1 MAGGVKVRAR
11 RSTHHSPLTTHH
23 SSTYVVL
30 VTCPRGRHA
39 DTLATSVVR
48 ERLAACV
55 NILPSVQSRF
65 WWNGKVD
72 RANESL
78 LIMKTSAR
86 RFSAL
91 MRVVRAHHPYEVP
104 EIIALPI
111 VRSFQPYLAWV
122 LASLS
127 IKNSASRS

>member
-1 MAGGVKVRAR
+1 MSAQQNAQAI
-11 RSTHHSPLTTHH
+11 
-23 SSTYVVL
+23 VVL

-39 DTLATSVVR
+39 DTLATLVVR

-55 NILPSVQSRF
+55 NILPSVQSWF

-72 RANESL
+72 QAKESL

-91 MRVVRAHHPYEVP
+91 MRAVRAHHPYEVP

-111 VRSFQPYLAWV
+111 MRSFQPYLAWV

-127 IKNSASRS
+127 IENSASRP